1 MKKNFFLLYEI
12 IIILFQIENENIEYL
27 MEGFYEINSN
37 LNNLYLSLK
46 NKKIIISNIKF
57 SFNIIPLTNFSYIIK
72 SRKEKLGI
80 DDNNKITIYN
90 NTENIDIKKYSWNF
104 YNIKKNQYL
113 IKNEYN
119 KKLIEVSDNYIK
131 ISNNNIYNNDKKYI
145 FTFFKLFEKGSNQKK
160 YKKILNKEPIDV
172 LIKYIDL
179 SDKTLNRTGINQIY
193 KDENCEELRY
203 SIRSI
208 LQNIPWIRK
217 IYI

>member
-1 MKKNFFLLYEI
+1 MKNKLFLLYEI
-12 IIILFQIENENIEYL
+12 IIILFKIGIENIEYL
-27 MEGFYEINSN
+27 TEGFYEINSH
-37 LNNLYLSLK
+37 LNYLYLSVK
-46 NKKIIISNIKF
+46 NNKLIISEIKY
-57 SFNIIPLTNFSYIIK
+57 SFNIIPLSKFSYIIK
-72 SRKEKLGI
+72 FRNQKIGI

-104 YNIKKNQYL
+104 YNIKRNQYL

-119 KKLIEVSDNYIK
+119 KKLVEVSDNYIK
-131 ISNNNIYNNDKKYI
+131 ISNNNIYNNDKKYV
-145 FTFFKLFEKGSNQKK
+145 FTFFKLFEKGLNQKQ
-160 YKKILNKEPIDV
+160 YKKIFNKEPIDV

-193 KDENCEELRY
+193 KDENCEELKY

-217 IYI
+217 IP